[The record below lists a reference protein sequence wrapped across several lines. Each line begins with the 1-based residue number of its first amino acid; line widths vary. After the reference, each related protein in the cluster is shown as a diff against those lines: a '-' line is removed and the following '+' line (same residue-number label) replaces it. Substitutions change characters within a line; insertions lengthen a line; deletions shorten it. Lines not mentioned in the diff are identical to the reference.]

1 MGFVSDPS
9 AYDVLLLGGY
19 QLPGEVDFEIMREL
33 AAHTPRGSG
42 DDGAEPKFRGLKPGD
57 FVIRLKLH
65 TDEDEA
71 AWDQLAPRIFDMN
84 RPTNRNQLSVVH
96 PQLLRMGISRCV
108 VIGIGE
114 KKPKNGDPIEA
125 TIKCQSCKRRS
136 DSSHK
141 PKPKNDA
148 GATAKGR
155 LGFSSFNVLGG
166 DSGLKLYGPSV
177 GYFIGPPS
185 DGGPDAASL
194 KDRQYSPVQQ
204 ARLDNGVPKSTVDR
218 CATRSRR
225 PSSSSG

>member
-1 MGFVSDPS
+1 MGFVSDPA
-9 AYDVLLLGGY
+9 AYDVVLLGGY
-19 QLPGEVDFEIMREL
+19 QLPGEVHFEIMREL

-71 AWDQLAPRIFDMN
+71 AWGQLAPRIFDMN
-84 RPTNRNQLSVVH
+84 RPTNRNQHSVVH

-114 KKPKNGDPIEA
+114 KKPMNGDPIEA

-136 DSSHK
+136 DSTHK

-155 LGFSSFNVLGG
+155 LLSGPAGSLYLG
-166 DSGLKLYGPSV
+166 V
-177 GYFIGPPS
+177 
-185 DGGPDAASL
+185 GPDAAEGIGLNFAL
-194 KDRQYSPVQQ
+194 KDRQYTPVQQ
-204 ARLDNGVPKSTVDR
+204 ARLDNGIPKSTVDKVR
-218 CATRSRR
+218 DQITPPEQLFGMR
-225 PSSSSG
+225 